1 MAGPGRPRV
10 GRAARTDPGS
20 TAGYWEQSKQP
31 LEILLL
37 VLPLVALYE
46 AGLLWALRLEGGIL
60 TNRAHEGLLRIFDAL
75 DIDAQRLSLP
85 ALSLPALGL
94 LFVLLSWQL
103 LSRRPWAVRL
113 GTVGLMFAE
122 SACAAVPLLVL
133 SQVLARAMAVGLPDA
148 ASQVD
153 ALPMFGKIT
162 VAIGAGLYEEFVF
175 RMVLILFLHTLF
187 VDLMRLPQLVGTIA
201 AVAVAAVLF
210 AIYHPLA
217 DGAGHL
223 SMRRLAFFLCAG
235 AWFGTLY
242 VLRGFGIAVGAHA
255 AYDIAVVALLGE

>member
-1 MAGPGRPRV
+1 MAGPGRPRA
-10 GRAARTDPGS
+10 GRGAKPTPAS

-60 TNRAHEGLLRIFDAL
+60 TNRAHEGLLRIFEAL
-75 DIDAQRLSLP
+75 DISAQRLSLP

-94 LFVLLSWQL
+94 LFVLLAWQL
-103 LSRRPWAVRL
+103 LTRRPWSVQL
-113 GTVGLMFAE
+113 GTVGLMFVE
-122 SACAAVPLLVL
+122 SACAAVPLVVL
-133 SQVLARAMAVGLPDA
+133 GQVLARAMAVGLPDA

-153 ALPMFGKIT
+153 ALPLLGKLA

-175 RMVLILFLHTLF
+175 RMVLILFLHTVF
-187 VDLMRLPQLVGTIA
+187 VDLLRLPQLAGTIA

-210 AIYHPLA
+210 TIYHPLA
-217 DGAGHL
+217 DATGQV
-223 SMRRLAFFLCAG
+223 SMRRLVFFLCAG
-235 AWFGTLY
+235 SWFGTLY

-255 AYDIAVVALLGE
+255 AYDIAVVSLLGE